1 MRVIVA
7 TGAHPRTSCGAD
19 CGFSRVSDHGGTIL
33 RVPSGAYETTFCG
46 ADGDFPCTTDH
57 EMVQPVLLERMQ
69 ERCAEHI
76 AVFRVPR
83 ISSEIVDGVQFPPQ
97 E

>member
-1 MRVIVA
+1 M
-7 TGAHPRTSCGAD
+7 
-19 CGFSRVSDHGGTIL
+19 
-33 RVPSGAYETTFCG
+33 PSGAYETTFCG

-57 EMVQPVLLERMQ
+57 ETVQLVPLERMQ

-76 AVFRVPR
+76 AVSPVPR
-83 ISSEIVDGVQFPPQ
+83 IISEIVDGVQFPPQ